1 MRLSRWIAVS
11 VFPVV
16 TVVTTA
22 SSGRSS
28 SDPASDHV
36 RRHLDSVLVELRSN
50 QVPGASDA
58 RVVRRARLIEELADY
73 RNRGVYPHNYDF
85 REQFVPYFRDRKT
98 GALCAVGDLL
108 AFTGRQ
114 DIVDRVV
121 RLDDNVRVAQLAG
134 DTAFRTW
141 LDENG
146 LTLAEAARIQVVY
159 AYSPTPA
166 QMAGTV
172 AVGLGASVGMLAS
185 LSTTLANATLNRD
198 GNSKKTTIWGLASSG
213 VTLAAGVALLHSP
226 DLPHRW
232 GTMTTTVGAAGVAMS
247 SISWRNHSA
256 FERDAARR
264 NAASVALAPTLDLGG
279 GNQAPRVGGELSI
292 RF

>member
-16 TVVTTA
+16 AVVTA
-22 SSGRSS
+22 ARSGRSS
-28 SDPASDHV
+28 NDPASYHV

-50 QVPGASDA
+50 QVAGTSDA
-58 RVVRRARLIEELADY
+58 RLARRARLIKELAEY
-73 RNRGVYPHNYDF
+73 RNRGAYPHNYDF
-85 REQFVPYFRDRKT
+85 RGQFVPYFWDGKT

-108 AFTGRQ
+108 AFTGRG

-121 RLDDNVRVAQLAG
+121 RLDNNLRVAQLAG
-134 DTAFRTW
+134 DTSFRAW

-198 GNSKKTTIWGLASSG
+198 GRSKKASIWGLASSG

-226 DLPHRW
+226 DMPHKW
-232 GTMTTTVGAAGVAMS
+232 GTMSTTVGAVGIAMS
-247 SISWRNHSA
+247 SISLRRHGT
-256 FERDAARR
+256 FERDAASR
-264 NAASVALAPTLDLGG
+264 NVASVALAPMLDLGG